1 MSDYFE
7 NISEIQ
13 FEGESSNNPLSFK
26 YYDQNKIVLGKTMKD
41 HLRFA
46 TCYWHTFTWPGLDP
60 FGGPTFDRPWMGSG
74 DPLQMAKTKLDAA
87 FDFFKKIQTP
97 FFCFHDRDIAPEG
110 STYSETKKNLDH
122 IVDLMEMKMKDTG
135 VKLLWGTANAFSHKR
150 YMGGASTNPDPE
162 VFAYVAAQV
171 KDCMDITKR
180 LGGQNYVLWGGREGY
195 ETILNT
201 NMKVEMENLSR
212 FLELV
217 INYKHKIGFKGQI
230 LLEPKPHEPTKHQY
244 DFDAASCLALIRKA
258 GLEKEIKLN
267 IEVNHAT
274 LSGHNFEHEIA
285 YAISNNVLGSIDINR
300 GDTMLGWDTD
310 QFPNNPADLLMAFY
324 HIFSNGGFKQ
334 GGFNFDAKIRRQ
346 SIDPADLFHAHI
358 GGMDV
363 CAKTLLATEK
373 LINDNI
379 LSKHIQDRYAN
390 WNNELG
396 KHIHDKRTNLE
407 KLHQI
412 VIDQNINPEP
422 KSGQQELLENI
433 LNKYL

>member
-7 NISEIQ
+7 KINEIQ

-26 YYDQNKIVLGKTMKD
+26 YYDENKIVLGKTMKN

-60 FGGPTFDRPWMGSG
+60 FGGPTFDRPWMASG
-74 DPLQMAKTKLDAA
+74 DPLQMAKIKLDAA
-87 FDFFKKIQTP
+87 FDFYKKIQTP

-171 KDCMDITKR
+171 KDCMDITKH

-201 NMKVEMENLSR
+201 NMKSEMENLSR

-217 INYKHKIGFKGQI
+217 IDYKHKIGFKGQI

-285 YAISNNVLGSIDINR
+285 YAISNDVLGSIDINR
-300 GDTMLGWDTD
+300 GDTLLGWDTD

-324 HIFSNGGFKQ
+324 HIFSNGGFNQ

-346 SIDPADLFHAHI
+346 SIDPEDLFHAHI

-379 LSKHIQDRYAN
+379 LPKHIQERYYK
-390 WNNELG
+390 WNNDLG
-396 KHIHDKRTNLE
+396 KRIHDKKTKLE
-407 KLHQI
+407 ELHQT

-422 KSGQQELLENI
+422 KSGQQELLENL

>member
-1 MSDYFE
+1 MSNYFE
-7 NISEIQ
+7 KISEIQ

-26 YYDQNKIVLGKTMKD
+26 YYDENKIVLGKTMKD

-60 FGGPTFDRPWMGSG
+60 FGGPTFDRPWMASG
-74 DPLQMAKTKLDAA
+74 DPLQMAKIKLDAA
-87 FDFFKKIQTP
+87 FDFFKKIKTP

-171 KDCMDITKR
+171 KDCMDITKH

-201 NMKVEMENLSR
+201 NMKLEMENLSR

-217 INYKHKIGFKGQI
+217 IDYKHKIGFKGQI

-285 YAISNNVLGSIDINR
+285 YAISNDVLGSIDINR
-300 GDTMLGWDTD
+300 GDTLLGWDTD

-324 HIFSNGGFKQ
+324 HIFSNGGFNQ

-346 SIDPADLFHAHI
+346 SIDPEDLFHAHI

-379 LSKHIQDRYAN
+379 LPKHIQERYYK
-390 WNNELG
+390 WNNDLG
-396 KHIHDKRTNLE
+396 KRIHDKKTKLE
-407 KLHQI
+407 ELHQT

-422 KSGQQELLENI
+422 KSGQQELLENL

>member
-1 MSDYFE
+1 MSNYFE
-7 NISEIQ
+7 KISEIQ

-26 YYDQNKIVLGKTMKD
+26 YYDENKIVLGKTMKN

-60 FGGPTFDRPWMGSG
+60 FGGPTFDRPWMASG
-74 DPLQMAKTKLDAA
+74 DPLQMAKIKLDAA
-87 FDFFKKIQTP
+87 FDFYKKIQTP

-171 KDCMDITKR
+171 KDCMDITKH

-201 NMKVEMENLSR
+201 NMKSEMENLSR

-217 INYKHKIGFKGQI
+217 IDYKHKIGFKGQI

-285 YAISNNVLGSIDINR
+285 YAISNDVLGSIDINR
-300 GDTMLGWDTD
+300 GDTLLGWDTD

-324 HIFSNGGFKQ
+324 HIFSNGGFNQ

-346 SIDPADLFHAHI
+346 SIDPEDLFHAHI

-379 LSKHIQDRYAN
+379 LPKHIQERYYK
-390 WNNELG
+390 WNNDLG
-396 KHIHDKRTNLE
+396 KRIHDKKTKLE
-407 KLHQI
+407 ELHQT

-422 KSGQQELLENI
+422 KSGQQELLENL